1 MTLHDDAVGY
11 VACFVAVIFFGSNFV
26 PVKRV
31 ATADGMFF
39 SLIMTSAVLLEG
51 CVVQL
56 WRGSPKFEPFAML
69 GGVIWYV
76 ETSRE
81 PGAPPPGLL
90 PHAEPPGAPF
100 PPPST
105 DTGHGRPLG
114 ARTRGARRFF
124 FERNPAVTKFSKPSD
139 FRLARKRFATTERA
153 LPTHRA
159 TGNLTV
165 VPIVKSIGLG
175 LGLLIWGLVGML
187 VGWASGHFG
196 VLGVAP
202 DPPLAAPWLNYLGVV
217 FAAASLGVYANI
229 TSEVSGAED
238 RERGVPGATGHSERD
253 IDYVGNSPRSPSMVL
268 GGESPRANARP
279 GFSPFSSTRP
289 AENGVSGSGSPG
301 FRSGS
306 SPSSPRVGSSGALSP
321 LGNGERAPLLF
332 AGGESP
338 HAASSPRSGGSSSK
352 SQSPNASEDGGT
364 LRWIR
369 KAQEQ
374 TGGKFVFGFTLAC
387 VAGVFYGTNFNPP
400 QRLIDEA
407 TRGDASHSTRALDYV
422 FSHFCG
428 IFFATLTYFIVYCGV
443 KQSRGR
449 KPQLPPCVL
458 PAFGSGLMWGI
469 AQICWFVANERLS
482 FSVSFPIITS
492 VPGLVGALW
501 GVLVFG
507 EIKGRD
513 NITLLVASGVM
524 RLVAVGL
531 IAASK
536 EGVPSRL

>member
-1 MTLHDDAVGY
+1 M
-11 VACFVAVIFFGSNFV
+11 
-26 PVKRV
+26 
-31 ATADGMFF
+31 
-39 SLIMTSAVLLEG
+39 
-51 CVVQL
+51 
-56 WRGSPKFEPFAML
+56 
-69 GGVIWYV
+69 
-76 ETSRE
+76 
-81 PGAPPPGLL
+81 
-90 PHAEPPGAPF
+90 
-100 PPPST
+100 
-105 DTGHGRPLG
+105 
-114 ARTRGARRFF
+114 
-124 FERNPAVTKFSKPSD
+124 
-139 FRLARKRFATTERA
+139 
-153 LPTHRA
+153 
-159 TGNLTV
+159 

-202 DPPLAAPWLNYLGVV
+202 DPPLAAPWLNYVGVV
-217 FAAASLGVYANI
+217 LAAASLGVYANI
-229 TSEVSGAED
+229 TSEVSAAND
-238 RERGVPGATGHSERD
+238 RERGVPGATGNSERD
-253 IDYVGNSPRSPSMVL
+253 VDYVGNSPRSPSMVL

-279 GFSPFSSTRP
+279 GFSPFSASTRGGGNP
-289 AENGVSGSGSPG
+289 GVSGSLGFAGSN
-301 FRSGS
+301 
-306 SPSSPRVGSSGALSP
+306 PSSPRLGSSGSLSP

-338 HAASSPRSGGSSSK
+338 HAASSPRGGGGSSS
-352 SQSPNASEDGGT
+352 SRSASPESSEDGGT
-364 LRWIR
+364 PRWIR

-374 TGGKFVFGFTLAC
+374 TGGKFAFGFALAS

-407 TRGDASHSTRALDYV
+407 TAGDSSHSTRALDYV

-428 IFFATLTYFIVYCGV
+428 IFFATLTYFIAYCGV
-443 KQSRGR
+443 KHARGR

-536 EGVPSRL
+536 DGVPSRL

>member
-1 MTLHDDAVGY
+1 MARVG
-11 VACFVAVIFFGSNFV
+11 FFY
-26 PVKRV
+26 
-31 ATADGMFF
+31 
-39 SLIMTSAVLLEG
+39 EG
-51 CVVQL
+51 L
-56 WRGSPKFEPFAML
+56 KNAASD
-69 GGVIWYV
+69 
-76 ETSRE
+76 ETENRTR
-81 PGAPPPGLL
+81 A
-90 PHAEPPGAPF
+90 AR
-100 PPPST
+100 ST
-105 DTGHGRPLG
+105 D
-114 ARTRGARRFF
+114 
-124 FERNPAVTKFSKPSD
+124 
-139 FRLARKRFATTERA
+139 
-153 LPTHRA
+153 RA

-202 DPPLAAPWLNYLGVV
+202 DPPLAAPWLNYAGVV

-229 TSEVSGAED
+229 TSEVSLGGD
-238 RERGVPGATGHSERD
+238 RERGVPGAAGHSERD
-253 IDYVGNSPRSPSMVL
+253 VDYVGNSPRSPSMVL
-268 GGESPRANARP
+268 GGESPRSNARP
-279 GFSPFSSTRP
+279 GFSPFSTPRT
-289 AENGVSGSGSPG
+289 GGSN
-301 FRSGS
+301 
-306 SPSSPRVGSSGALSP
+306 PSSPRFGSSGALSP

-338 HAASSPRSGGSSSK
+338 HAASSPCGGGGSSS
-352 SQSPNASEDGGT
+352 SRSASPESSEDGGT
-364 LRWIR
+364 PRWIR

-374 TGGKFVFGFTLAC
+374 TGGKFVFGFALASL
-387 VAGVFYGTNFNPP
+387 AGVFYGTNFNPP

-407 TRGDASHSTRALDYV
+407 TAGDASHSTRALDYV

-513 NITLLVASGVM
+513 NITLLVASGLM

>member
-1 MTLHDDAVGY
+1 M
-11 VACFVAVIFFGSNFV
+11 
-26 PVKRV
+26 
-31 ATADGMFF
+31 
-39 SLIMTSAVLLEG
+39 
-51 CVVQL
+51 
-56 WRGSPKFEPFAML
+56 
-69 GGVIWYV
+69 
-76 ETSRE
+76 
-81 PGAPPPGLL
+81 
-90 PHAEPPGAPF
+90 
-100 PPPST
+100 
-105 DTGHGRPLG
+105 
-114 ARTRGARRFF
+114 
-124 FERNPAVTKFSKPSD
+124 
-139 FRLARKRFATTERA
+139 
-153 LPTHRA
+153 
-159 TGNLTV
+159 

-289 AENGVSGSGSPG
+289 AESGVSGSPG

-306 SPSSPRVGSSGALSP
+306 SPGMSPRVGSSGALSP

-338 HAASSPRSGGSSSK
+338 HAASSPRSGGSSSR
-352 SQSPNASEDGGT
+352 SGSPISSEDGGT
-364 LRWIR
+364 PRWIR
-369 KAQEQ
+369 KAQESS
-374 TGGKFVFGFTLAC
+374 GGKFAFGFMLAC

-407 TRGDASHSTRALDYV
+407 TRGDKSHSIHALDYV

-428 IFFATLTYFIVYCGV
+428 IFFATLLYFIVYCAV